1 MTAVRCGVQLLVFV
15 FCAVVSGVCWAAAER
30 APITI
35 SADSLEV
42 NRKERVAIYQ
52 GNVAAIDRGRGL
64 SILADRIDFF
74 FDERM
79 EELERATAAGNVRLS
94 YGERRGT
101 AERAEYFPRDERAVL
116 LGHPK
121 VWQENDMV
129 TGCRITLLLREDRS
143 QVDGCDGERVNAVLY
158 PKRGEGRE
166 RGGTRR

>member
-1 MTAVRCGVQLLVFV
+1 MTAVRCAILILALWAAA
-15 FCAVVSGVCWAAAER
+15 CEVCWAAEER
-30 APITI
+30 GAITI

-42 NRKERVAIYQ
+42 NRKARVATYQ
-52 GNVAAIDRGRGL
+52 GNVAASDRGRGL

-74 FDERM
+74 FDQQM
-79 EELERATAAGNVRLS
+79 EEIERATAAGNVRLS
-94 YGERRGT
+94 YGDRRGT
-101 AERAEYFPRDERAVL
+101 AERAEYFPGEERAVL

-166 RGGTRR
+166 PGGTRR

>member
-1 MTAVRCGVQLLVFV
+1 MQRARWLLVLFLLV
-15 FCAVVSGVCWAAAER
+15 AGAPGVLLAAEQR

-42 NRKERVAIYQ
+42 NRKARVAIYQ
-52 GNVAAIDRGRGL
+52 GNVAANDRGRGL
-64 SILADRIDFF
+64 SILADRIEFY
-74 FDERM
+74 FDENM
-79 EELERATAAGNVRLS
+79 EEVQHATAAGNVRLS
-94 YGERRGT
+94 YGERRGV
-101 AERAEYFPRDERAVL
+101 AERAEYFPGEDRAVL

-121 VWQENDMV
+121 VWQESDMV

-158 PKRGEGRE
+158 PKRDEGPV

>member
-1 MTAVRCGVQLLVFV
+1 MRSCRLVMLLLFV
-15 FCAVVSGVCWAAAER
+15 AGTSALLSAAEQR

-42 NRKERVAIYQ
+42 NRKGHVAIYQ
-52 GNVAAIDRGRGL
+52 GNVVANDRGRGFSL
-64 SILADRIDFF
+64 LADRIEFH
-74 FDERM
+74 FDDNM
-79 EELERATAAGNVRLS
+79 EEVQRATAQGNVRLS
-94 YGERRGT
+94 YGERRGV
-101 AERAEYFPRDERAVL
+101 AERAEYFPKEERAIL

-158 PKRGEGRE
+158 PKRDEGQG